1 MEEKKKGNKTW
12 LVVLGVLLIIAAIA
26 VLVPSYIKDNMKDE
40 TTVEKDTDKIPKDVK
55 NKLERW
61 VTVASYYNGVGYTS
75 TLEKFGEGLTELD
88 DKTKLEMTYNAVY
101 ADKKIEKQE
110 RYSLTIDDIAKMQTS
125 IDKSQMTNEPVKI
138 MKISD
143 FNTTYEELFNE
154 DSTYTLKDLNFGCP
168 TPWGMD
174 ESQDRLYL
182 FERCGGT
189 ATTNPDY
196 KKLTYDSDDNYY
208 FVHQK
213 VDIHDGAQNN
223 IITKSYKIVW
233 LFDKE
238 ANFISTEEE

>member
-40 TTVEKDTDKIPKDVK
+40 TTVEKDTDKIPTEVK

-61 VTVASYYNGVGYTS
+61 VTVASHYNGVGYTS
-75 TLEKFGEGLTELD
+75 TLEKFAEGVTELD
-88 DKTKLEMTYNAVY
+88 DKTKFEMTYNAVY

-110 RYSLTIDDIAKMQTS
+110 SYTLTSNDIAKMETS
-125 IDKSQMTNEPVKI
+125 IDKNQMKNESVKL

-143 FNTTYEELFNE
+143 FNTTYEELFDE
-154 DSTYTLKDLNFGCP
+154 DSTYTIKDLDFGCP

-189 ATTNPDY
+189 ETTNPDY
-196 KKLTYDSDDNYY
+196 KDLTYESDDNYY

-213 VDIHDGAQNN
+213 VDIHDGAQYNT
-223 IITKSYKIVW
+223 ITKSYKIVW
-233 LFDKE
+233 IFDK
-238 ANFISTEEE
+238 NLHFISTEKE